1 MKESRISL
9 LLLISLSL
17 LLLAIVVLFIGGLAF
32 YKQSIEVADHNKP
45 SVKTAVTRRATNT
58 DSLQAVYNS
67 SIVKLNT
74 ELDSTRNQ
82 VDSFQQK
89 MDSRLNEFNSLKNEI
104 AGILQKNPASSPD
117 ILVARQKIEELRLRL
132 AEWRLKYADVDE
144 ENKRLNNLLQQ
155 FGRQAKQSEQAT
167 LPKTSE
173 VKSVTDKNASAS
185 LIISGVQLK
194 AIMQLDDRE
203 QETNQALQT
212 DELKGSFDL
221 KTGATAISAAEM
233 FIVILQPDGKVMK
246 RSSWESGSFD
256 TKDGRKVYSQK
267 LTLDFNKTESKH
279 LNFSIAADEYQKGSY
294 VFQLYHNGKIIA
306 STSKRLS

>member
-117 ILVARQKIEELRLRL
+117 ILVARQKI
-132 AEWRLKYADVDE
+132 
-144 ENKRLNNLLQQ
+144 
-155 FGRQAKQSEQAT
+155 
-167 LPKTSE
+167 
-173 VKSVTDKNASAS
+173 
-185 LIISGVQLK
+185 
-194 AIMQLDDRE
+194 
-203 QETNQALQT
+203 
-212 DELKGSFDL
+212 
-221 KTGATAISAAEM
+221 
-233 FIVILQPDGKVMK
+233 VILQPDGKVMK